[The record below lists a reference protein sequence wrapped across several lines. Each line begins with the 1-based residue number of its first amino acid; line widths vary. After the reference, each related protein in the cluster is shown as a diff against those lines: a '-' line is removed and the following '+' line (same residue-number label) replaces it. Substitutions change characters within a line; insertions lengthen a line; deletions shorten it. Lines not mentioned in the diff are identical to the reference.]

1 MVVVQSVTP
10 QIEFISYKNGAVY
23 QEFSASSNYVSGMNL
38 QSYQYQ
44 RSVNS
49 FGSAF
54 SITVKETSNN
64 DLLETRAPFLDRVHT
79 LDVVKIKENDLG
91 SVNFVGVVTNIAYT
105 ASENSKLITISG
117 KGIEF
122 LLEYFTI
129 ALDASAMAWTGSEN
143 VMTNARNLEYKA
155 TDGGDGP
162 AKISDVVN
170 KSFNFFCEVA
180 TGAEKISNIKVK
192 ELIEKYMKNGAS
204 LLDGSSN
211 LEFQFPI
218 SSNLL
223 QNSTINWVNYIRN
236 LLPEAVYEMY
246 AIVING
252 VTKLKIRQMPY
263 SASDWVNLPCVKIE
277 DYSVVNYSL
286 QKSIDEVYTNFYSY
300 VEGTALSPEFWNN
313 LTATTQGNMRSVT
326 LTDKVKLYGYK
337 PLQCNFIGFN
347 TESNVDIR
355 ARFAALNNTLADW
368 YGRLDEMLTGTLT
381 IINIEGKRH
390 AKIGER
396 ISFLGGQFYINT
408 EIHNWN
414 YGSSP
419 TISYHLDRGGRY
431 STTGN
436 FSELTGLSKAL
447 AELNNDN

>member
-155 TDGGDGP
+155 TDVP
-162 AKISDVVN
+162 AAIHIPV
-170 KSFNFFCEVA
+170 
-180 TGAEKISNIKVK
+180 
-192 ELIEKYMKNGAS
+192 
-204 LLDGSSN
+204 LL
-211 LEFQFPI
+211 
-218 SSNLL
+218 
-223 QNSTINWVNYIRN
+223 
-236 LLPEAVYEMY
+236 A
-246 AIVING
+246 
-252 VTKLKIRQMPY
+252 
-263 SASDWVNLPCVKIE
+263 
-277 DYSVVNYSL
+277 
-286 QKSIDEVYTNFYSY
+286 
-300 VEGTALSPEFWNN
+300 
-313 LTATTQGNMRSVT
+313 
-326 LTDKVKLYGYK
+326 
-337 PLQCNFIGFN
+337 
-347 TESNVDIR
+347 
-355 ARFAALNNTLADW
+355 
-368 YGRLDEMLTGTLT
+368 ML
-381 IINIEGKRH
+381 
-390 AKIGER
+390 
-396 ISFLGGQFYINT
+396 
-408 EIHNWN
+408 
-414 YGSSP
+414 
-419 TISYHLDRGGRY
+419 
-431 STTGN
+431 
-436 FSELTGLSKAL
+436 
-447 AELNNDN
+447 